1 MANILKLDYDI
12 KEEQKDS
19 YPSWIVNELV
29 LVFQN
34 IELLR
39 SQERFESWIQKR
51 QLCSLRHWNRRD
63 KS

>member
-51 QLCSLRHWNRRD
+51 Q
-63 KS
+63 